1 MIRSTLCAVA
11 LACLAVAC
19 GGGEVDGDGNPMQ
32 SGSGGQAAG
41 GGQPPGNAGSG
52 NAPAQG
58 GNPPG
63 SGGGSST
70 GGQTTHEPEPGF
82 TLDCAASKPGKPVLR
97 LLTRTEVDSTL
108 NNIFPEL
115 KGDWTNALP
124 ASMVS
129 KLGFD
134 NDARTEV
141 SSQFASALLETAES
155 LSTALVGSKLTSLV
169 PCASA
174 GDKACAT
181 SFLES
186 YGRRLFRRPLT
197 TDESQKYLAFFD
209 SALAKSDFK
218 TALKW
223 MTIGLIQSPNAV
235 YRSEVGTPSGGGR
248 NLDAHELATELAYTF
263 TGAPP
268 SEALLDQADG
278 GDLGDRLAIA
288 RELLATDA
296 GKQHFQR
303 FFEAY
308 TGFPRVSAI
317 SKRNI
322 QDFTTL
328 NADMVQE
335 TRRFLD
341 EILVQKDGGVRE
353 LLTATTTNPS
363 QRLAQFYGFP
373 APSGD
378 YASIARPAGK
388 GIGLFAQGSFL
399 ATRASSDVSSPTQRG
414 LFVFKNLLCRTPP
427 SPPDTVPPLATGS
440 GEQLTTRQRYEKA
453 HAQGGCAACH
463 QLFDPLG
470 FGFEHFDE
478 AGRYRDQEFGMP
490 VDSKSHVPNVDRSV
504 AFEFDDQ
511 EGLMTGLADRLE
523 VYQCFANYLA
533 TYAFGTNE
541 ACLGTSQVEA
551 MKNGT
556 VGIRDAF
563 ASLATE
569 PHFSQRSSQ

>member
-1 MIRSTLCAVA
+1 MRSALPTLA
-11 LACLAVAC
+11 LACLVAAC
-19 GGGEVDGDGNPMQ
+19 GGGEVDGDGNPMTG
-32 SGSGGQAAG
+32 GSGGQAAG
-41 GGQPPGNAGSG
+41 GGLAPGNGGSG
-52 NAPAQG
+52 NRPGQG
-58 GNPPG
+58 GTPPG
-63 SGGGSST
+63 LGGTSST
-70 GGQTTHEPEPGF
+70 GGQSTHEPEPGF

-97 LLTRTEVDSTL
+97 LLTRTEVDSSL
-108 NNIFPEL
+108 NAIFPEL
-115 KGDWTNALP
+115 KGEWTNSLP
-124 ASMVS
+124 ASNVS

-134 NDARTEV
+134 NDARAEV
-141 SSQFASALLETAES
+141 STQFASALLETAES
-155 LSTALVGSKLTSLV
+155 LSTALVGSKLATLV

-181 SFLES
+181 SFLS
-186 YGRRLFRRPLT
+186 TYGRRLFRRPLT

-235 YRSEVGTPSGGGR
+235 YRSEVGTASGGAR
-248 NLDAHELATELAYTF
+248 KLDPHELATELAFTF

-268 SEALLDQADG
+268 SEELLDKADS
-278 GDLGDRLAIA
+278 GDLGDRLAVA
-288 RELLATDA
+288 KELLATEA
-296 GKQHFQR
+296 GKLQFQR

-317 SKRNI
+317 SKPNV
-322 QDFTTL
+322 QDFATVST
-328 NADMVQE
+328 DMVQE
-335 TRRFLD
+335 TRRFID
-341 EILVQKDGGVRE
+341 DVLVQKEGGVRE
-353 LLTATTTNPS
+353 LLTADTTNPS
-363 QRLAQFYGFP
+363 QRLAQFYGFS
-373 APSGD
+373 APGAD
-378 YASIARPAGK
+378 YTSVARPAGK
-388 GIGLFAQGSFL
+388 GVGLLAQGSFL
-399 ATRASSDVSSPTQRG
+399 ATRSSSNVSSPTQRG
-414 LFVFKNLLCRTPP
+414 LFVFTRLLCRTPP

-440 GEQLTTRQRYEKA
+440 GAQLTTRQRYEQA
-453 HAQGGCAACH
+453 HAQGTCSSCH
-463 QLFDPLG
+463 QLFDPIG

-490 VDSKSHVPNVDRSV
+490 VDSKSHVPEVDRSV

-511 EGLMTGLADRLE
+511 EGLMTGLADRIE

-533 TYAFGTNE
+533 TYAFGTND
-541 ACLGTSQVEA
+541 ACLGTSQVEN